1 MSSFVIIMR
10 EDIDTELF
18 DVRYSLK
25 RRLIIIGV
33 TFLLLL
39 GLAALTMNRT
49 AEKYRFY
56 AERSALAQQIYA
68 SYRAVSDHTYRKLNA
83 LGRIVEQGSLIN
95 IEERYRN
102 KEALRDALRD
112 VRENIAAELSHV
124 GDASEA
130 SELEHFNKIEL
141 LAEEIIRGSELVR
154 VAVETNQPAAAVAA
168 LRQIRENDVEREF
181 IRLIDEAIFEELR
194 EVGESQR
201 VAQELNQLL
210 TRLLSIIAL
219 CVVVLCALLLWSV
232 WRALTH
238 NLKVFEDATSEYLA
252 SNFSYRVSDNVADEF
267 SPLATAL
274 NTMSSEVEQQRQRE
288 ATTQENLEAL
298 VATRTNE
305 LQNTNAKLQEIS
317 ETRKQFL
324 ADISHELR
332 TPLTIIQGE
341 ADLALRSSVNLS
353 EPYHAAM
360 VRIKEQTTHTSR
372 FIQDLLFVARA
383 NDGKAPIHKRP
394 VSIVGLVS
402 DCRKDFAMIANERG
416 IKILQNH
423 SDEEF
428 VVHADDSKLKQA
440 ITILLDNAIR
450 YSYDNSI
457 VEIKIDRNSDNVV
470 VEVID
475 SGIGLKYNE
484 ASQVFSRFYRGAEG
498 SGKAS
503 GTGLGLPVAKAI
515 IEAHGGIISLEGE
528 ETNGTAA
535 IITLPLAAQ
544 LQGVS

>member
-1 MSSFVIIMR
+1 MVSLHIIMQG
-10 EDIDTELF
+10 DTDTEPF

-25 RRLIIIGV
+25 RRLFVIGV
-33 TFLLLL
+33 TFLLLI
-39 GLAALTMNRT
+39 GLAALTLNRT
-49 AEKYRFY
+49 AAKYRFY
-56 AERSALAQQIYA
+56 SERSTLAQQIYA

-83 LGRIVEQGSLIN
+83 LSRIVEQGSLIN

-130 SELEHFNKIEL
+130 SELEHFYKIEL

-154 VAVETNQPAAAVAA
+154 VAVESNQPDAAVSA
-168 LRQIRENDVEREF
+168 LREIRENNIEREF

-194 EVGESQR
+194 EVGESQI

-210 TRLLSIIAL
+210 TRLLSIIVF
-219 CVVVLCALLLWSV
+219 CFVVLCALLLWSV

-238 NLKVFEDATSEYLA
+238 NLKVFEDATGEYLA

-288 ATTQENLEAL
+288 ATTQENLETII
-298 VATRTNE
+298 ATRTTE
-305 LQNTNAKLQEIS
+305 LQKTNAKLEEIS

-341 ADLALRSSVNLS
+341 ADLALRSGSTS
-353 EPYHAAM
+353 TEPYHAAM

-394 VSIVGLVS
+394 VSIVRLVS
-402 DCRKDFAMIANERG
+402 ESCQDFALIARERG
-416 IKILQNH
+416 IEILQNYD
-423 SDEEF
+423 DEEF

-450 YSYDNSI
+450 YSYDDSTVQI
-457 VEIKIDRNSDNVV
+457 RVGEKQENVV
-470 VEVID
+470 IEVID

-515 IEAHGGIISLEGE
+515 VKAHGGSISLQGEGTE
-528 ETNGTAA
+528 GTTAT
-535 IITLPLAAQ
+535 ITLPLVAQ
-544 LQGVS
+544 LQGVT

>member
-1 MSSFVIIMR
+1 MVSLHIIMQG
-10 EDIDTELF
+10 DKYTEPF

-25 RRLIIIGV
+25 RRLFVIGV

-39 GLAALTMNRT
+39 GLAALTLNRT
-49 AEKYRFY
+49 AAKYRFY
-56 AERSALAQQIYA
+56 SERSMLAQQIYA

-83 LGRIVEQGSLIN
+83 LSRIVEQGSLIN

-130 SELEHFNKIEL
+130 SELEHFYKIEL

-154 VAVETNQPAAAVAA
+154 VAVESNQPDAAVSA
-168 LRQIRENDVEREF
+168 LREIRENNIEREF

-194 EVGESQR
+194 EVGESQI

-210 TRLLSIIAL
+210 TRLLSIIVF
-219 CVVVLCALLLWSV
+219 CFVVLCALLLWSV

-238 NLKVFEDATSEYLA
+238 NLKVFEDATAEYLA

-298 VATRTNE
+298 IATRTNE
-305 LQNTNAKLQEIS
+305 LQTTNAKLEEIS

-341 ADLALRSSVNLS
+341 ADLALRSGANST

-394 VSIVGLVS
+394 VPVVRLVS
-402 DCRKDFAMIANERG
+402 EICKDFALIARERG
-416 IKILQNH
+416 IEILQNYD
-423 SDEEF
+423 DEEF

-440 ITILLDNAIR
+440 VTILLDNAIR
-450 YSYDNSI
+450 YSYDDSTVQI
-457 VEIKIDRNSDNVV
+457 RIGEKQDNVV
-470 VEVID
+470 IEVID

-515 IEAHGGIISLEGE
+515 VKAHGGSIRLEGE
-528 ETNGTAA
+528 GTEGTTAT
-535 IITLPLAAQ
+535 ITLPLVAQ
-544 LQGVS
+544 LQGVT